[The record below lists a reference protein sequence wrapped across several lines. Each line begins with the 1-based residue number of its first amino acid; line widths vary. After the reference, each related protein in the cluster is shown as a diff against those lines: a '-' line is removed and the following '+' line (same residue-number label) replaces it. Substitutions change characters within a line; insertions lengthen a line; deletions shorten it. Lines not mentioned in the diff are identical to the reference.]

1 MSKPCFA
8 TSSGDE
14 AFSRKTALFQD
25 NHIPHICMRGSA
37 RNWVVEGEVVQDFQ
51 ASSSKGP
58 VQQKRRDDNDMVCS
72 HTCLEN
78 LQFRKR

>member
-25 NHIPHICMRGSA
+25 NHIPHICMRSSA

-51 ASSSKGP
+51 ASSSEGL
-58 VQQKRRDDNDMVCS
+58 VQQILRDDNDRVFS
-72 HTCLEN
+72 HACLEN
-78 LQFRKR
+78 MQFRKR